1 MNDTDLQKVEQG
13 LTKTIDSYNS
23 IGLMEPDT
31 AKCLG
36 IMQKESSIILNEE
49 KRKEDLAFQK
59 DRFLLEKDHKYFEE
73 NLAKEKAKQESKW
86 HDEET
91 ASKKEAFEYQ
101 KTKDTNEFSI
111 QQSRFELEKDHYDFE
126 KDLAKEKL
134 NQESKWHDEE
144 TASKKE
150 LFEYQK
156 TKDTNEF
163 SIQKLR
169 FDLDRQRLD
178 FEEKDLEFK
187 RELSKSESKYRWI
200 TFGVTTILG
209 FAQFAISLY
218 TYKKLAYTNL
228 KLIYC
233 DEGRPTTDYKD
244 AIKNVQNMIKK

>member
-23 IGLMEPDT
+23 IGLMEPDK

-111 QQSRFELEKDHYDFE
+111 Q
-126 KDLAKEKL
+126 
-134 NQESKWHDEE
+134 
-144 TASKKE
+144 
-150 LFEYQK
+150 
-156 TKDTNEF
+156 
-163 SIQKLR
+163 KLR

-209 FAQFAISLY
+209 FAQFAIALY

>member
-23 IGLMEPDT
+23 IGLMEPDKV
-31 AKCLG
+31 KCLG

-111 QQSRFELEKDHYDFE
+111 Q
-126 KDLAKEKL
+126 
-134 NQESKWHDEE
+134 
-144 TASKKE
+144 
-150 LFEYQK
+150 
-156 TKDTNEF
+156 
-163 SIQKLR
+163 KLR

-209 FAQFAISLY
+209 FAQFPISLY

>member
-23 IGLMEPDT
+23 IGLMEPDK

-73 NLAKEKAKQESKW
+73 NLAKEKAK
-86 HDEET
+86 
-91 ASKKEAFEYQ
+91 
-101 KTKDTNEFSI
+101 
-111 QQSRFELEKDHYDFE
+111 
-126 KDLAKEKL
+126 
-134 NQESKWHDEE
+134 QESKWHDEE

>member
-23 IGLMEPDT
+23 IGLMEPDK

-101 KTKDTNEFSI
+101 KTKD
-111 QQSRFELEKDHYDFE
+111 
-126 KDLAKEKL
+126 A
-134 NQESKWHDEE
+134 
-144 TASKKE
+144 
-150 LFEYQK
+150 
-156 TKDTNEF
+156 NEF
-163 SIQKLR
+163 SIQKMR

-200 TFGVTTILG
+200 TFGVTTVLG
-209 FAQFAISLY
+209 FAQFAMSLY
-218 TYKKLAYTNL
+218 AYKKLAYTNL

>member
-23 IGLMEPDT
+23 IGLMEPDKV
-31 AKCLG
+31 KCLG

-111 QQSRFELEKDHYDFE
+111 Q
-126 KDLAKEKL
+126 
-134 NQESKWHDEE
+134 
-144 TASKKE
+144 
-150 LFEYQK
+150 
-156 TKDTNEF
+156 
-163 SIQKLR
+163 KLR

-200 TFGVTTILG
+200 TLGVTTILG

-244 AIKNVQNMIKK
+244 AIKNVQNMIKQ

>member
-23 IGLMEPDT
+23 IGLMEPDK

-111 QQSRFELEKDHYDFE
+111 Q
-126 KDLAKEKL
+126 
-134 NQESKWHDEE
+134 
-144 TASKKE
+144 
-150 LFEYQK
+150 
-156 TKDTNEF
+156 
-163 SIQKLR
+163 KLR

-209 FAQFAISLY
+209 FAQFAMSLY
-218 TYKKLAYTNL
+218 AYKKLAYTNL

>member
-23 IGLMEPDT
+23 IGLMEPDK
-31 AKCLG
+31 AKYLG

-91 ASKKEAFEYQ
+91 ASKKETFEYQ
-101 KTKDTNEFSI
+101 KTKD
-111 QQSRFELEKDHYDFE
+111 
-126 KDLAKEKL
+126 A
-134 NQESKWHDEE
+134 
-144 TASKKE
+144 
-150 LFEYQK
+150 
-156 TKDTNEF
+156 NEF

-218 TYKKLAYTNL
+218 AYKKLAYTNL

>member
-23 IGLMEPDT
+23 IGLMEPDK

-101 KTKDTNEFSI
+101 KTKDTNEFSV
-111 QQSRFELEKDHYDFE
+111 
-126 KDLAKEKL
+126 
-134 NQESKWHDEE
+134 
-144 TASKKE
+144 
-150 LFEYQK
+150 
-156 TKDTNEF
+156 
-163 SIQKLR
+163 QKLR

-187 RELSKSESKYRWI
+187 REMSRSESKYRWI

>member
-23 IGLMEPDT
+23 IGLMEPDK

-59 DRFLLEKDHKYFEE
+59 DRFLLDKDHKYFEE

-111 QQSRFELEKDHYDFE
+111 Q
-126 KDLAKEKL
+126 
-134 NQESKWHDEE
+134 
-144 TASKKE
+144 
-150 LFEYQK
+150 
-156 TKDTNEF
+156 
-163 SIQKLR
+163 KLR

-187 RELSKSESKYRWI
+187 RELSRSESKYRWI

-218 TYKKLAYTNL
+218 AYKKLAYTNL

>member
-23 IGLMEPDT
+23 IGLMEPDK

-49 KRKEDLAFQK
+49 KRNEDLAFQK

-91 ASKKEAFEYQ
+91 ASKKEA
-101 KTKDTNEFSI
+101 
-111 QQSRFELEKDHYDFE
+111 
-126 KDLAKEKL
+126 
-134 NQESKWHDEE
+134 
-144 TASKKE
+144 
-150 LFEYQK
+150 FEYQK

>member
-23 IGLMEPDT
+23 IGLMEPDK

-91 ASKKEAFEYQ
+91 ASKKEA
-101 KTKDTNEFSI
+101 
-111 QQSRFELEKDHYDFE
+111 
-126 KDLAKEKL
+126 
-134 NQESKWHDEE
+134 
-144 TASKKE
+144 
-150 LFEYQK
+150 FEYQK

>member
-23 IGLMEPDT
+23 IGLMEPDK

-101 KTKDTNEFSI
+101 KTKD
-111 QQSRFELEKDHYDFE
+111 
-126 KDLAKEKL
+126 A
-134 NQESKWHDEE
+134 
-144 TASKKE
+144 
-150 LFEYQK
+150 
-156 TKDTNEF
+156 NEF

-218 TYKKLAYTNL
+218 AYKKLAYTNL

>member
-23 IGLMEPDT
+23 IGLMEPDK

-101 KTKDTNEFSI
+101 KTKD
-111 QQSRFELEKDHYDFE
+111 
-126 KDLAKEKL
+126 A
-134 NQESKWHDEE
+134 
-144 TASKKE
+144 
-150 LFEYQK
+150 
-156 TKDTNEF
+156 NEF

>member
-23 IGLMEPDT
+23 IGLMEPDK

-101 KTKDTNEFSI
+101 KAKDS
-111 QQSRFELEKDHYDFE
+111 
-126 KDLAKEKL
+126 
-134 NQESKWHDEE
+134 
-144 TASKKE
+144 
-150 LFEYQK
+150 
-156 TKDTNEF
+156 NEF

-200 TFGVTTILG
+200 TFGVTTVLG
-209 FAQFAISLY
+209 FAQFAMSLY
-218 TYKKLAYTNL
+218 AYKKLAYTNL

>member
-23 IGLMEPDT
+23 IGLMEPDK

-73 NLAKEKAKQESKW
+73 NLAKEKAK
-86 HDEET
+86 
-91 ASKKEAFEYQ
+91 
-101 KTKDTNEFSI
+101 
-111 QQSRFELEKDHYDFE
+111 
-126 KDLAKEKL
+126 
-134 NQESKWHDEE
+134 QESKWHDEE

-200 TFGVTTILG
+200 TFGVTTVLG
-209 FAQFAISLY
+209 FAQFAMSLY
-218 TYKKLAYTNL
+218 AYKKLAYTNL

>member
-23 IGLMEPDT
+23 IGLMEPDK
-31 AKCLG
+31 AKYLG

-73 NLAKEKAKQESKW
+73 NIAKEKAKQESKW

-91 ASKKEAFEYQ
+91 ASKKEA
-101 KTKDTNEFSI
+101 
-111 QQSRFELEKDHYDFE
+111 
-126 KDLAKEKL
+126 
-134 NQESKWHDEE
+134 
-144 TASKKE
+144 
-150 LFEYQK
+150 FEYQK

-187 RELSKSESKYRWI
+187 RELSKSESKYRWV

>member
-23 IGLMEPDT
+23 IGLMEPDK

-86 HDEET
+86 HDEEI
-91 ASKKEAFEYQ
+91 ASKKEA
-101 KTKDTNEFSI
+101 
-111 QQSRFELEKDHYDFE
+111 
-126 KDLAKEKL
+126 
-134 NQESKWHDEE
+134 
-144 TASKKE
+144 
-150 LFEYQK
+150 FEYQK

>member
-23 IGLMEPDT
+23 IGLMEPDK

-49 KRKEDLAFQK
+49 KHKEDLAFQK

-91 ASKKEAFEYQ
+91 ASKKEA
-101 KTKDTNEFSI
+101 
-111 QQSRFELEKDHYDFE
+111 
-126 KDLAKEKL
+126 
-134 NQESKWHDEE
+134 
-144 TASKKE
+144 
-150 LFEYQK
+150 FEYQK

>member
-23 IGLMEPDT
+23 IGLMEPDK

-111 QQSRFELEKDHYDFE
+111 Q
-126 KDLAKEKL
+126 
-134 NQESKWHDEE
+134 
-144 TASKKE
+144 
-150 LFEYQK
+150 
-156 TKDTNEF
+156 
-163 SIQKLR
+163 KLR

-209 FAQFAISLY
+209 FVQFAISLY
-218 TYKKLAYTNL
+218 AYKKLAYTNL

>member
-23 IGLMEPDT
+23 IGLMEPEK
-31 AKCLG
+31 ARCLG

-91 ASKKEAFEYQ
+91 ANKKEVFEYQ
-101 KTKDTNEFSI
+101 KIKDKNELDI
-111 QQSRFELEKDHYDFE
+111 QQSRFGFE
-126 KDLAKEKL
+126 KDLAKAKL

-144 TASKKE
+144 IANKKE

-156 TKDTNEF
+156 IKDTNEF

-218 TYKKLAYTNL
+218 AYKKLAYTNL

>member
-23 IGLMEPDT
+23 IGLMEPDK

-91 ASKKEAFEYQ
+91 ANKKEVFEYQ
-101 KTKDTNEFSI
+101 KIKDKNELDI
-111 QQSRFELEKDHYDFE
+111 QQSRFGFE
-126 KDLAKEKL
+126 KDLAKAKL

-144 TASKKE
+144 IANKKE

-156 TKDTNEF
+156 TKDANDF

>member
-23 IGLMEPDT
+23 IGLMEPDK

-111 QQSRFELEKDHYDFE
+111 Q
-126 KDLAKEKL
+126 
-134 NQESKWHDEE
+134 
-144 TASKKE
+144 
-150 LFEYQK
+150 
-156 TKDTNEF
+156 
-163 SIQKLR
+163 KLR

-187 RELSKSESKYRWI
+187 RELSRSESKYRWI

-218 TYKKLAYTNL
+218 AYKKLAYTNL

>member
-23 IGLMEPDT
+23 IGLMEPDK

-101 KTKDTNEFSI
+101 KTKDT
-111 QQSRFELEKDHYDFE
+111 
-126 KDLAKEKL
+126 
-134 NQESKWHDEE
+134 
-144 TASKKE
+144 T
-150 LFEYQK
+150 
-156 TKDTNEF
+156 EF

>member
-23 IGLMEPDT
+23 IGLMEPDK

-59 DRFLLEKDHKYFEE
+59 DIFLLEKDHKYFEE

-101 KTKDTNEFSI
+101 KTKD
-111 QQSRFELEKDHYDFE
+111 
-126 KDLAKEKL
+126 A
-134 NQESKWHDEE
+134 
-144 TASKKE
+144 
-150 LFEYQK
+150 
-156 TKDTNEF
+156 NEF

-218 TYKKLAYTNL
+218 AYKKLAYTNL

>member
-1 MNDTDLQKVEQG
+1 M
-13 LTKTIDSYNS
+13 
-23 IGLMEPDT
+23 
-31 AKCLG
+31 
-36 IMQKESSIILNEE
+36 
-49 KRKEDLAFQK
+49 
-59 DRFLLEKDHKYFEE
+59 
-73 NLAKEKAKQESKW
+73 
-86 HDEET
+86 
-91 ASKKEAFEYQ
+91 
-101 KTKDTNEFSI
+101 
-111 QQSRFELEKDHYDFE
+111 EKDHYDFE

-163 SIQKLR
+163 SVQKLR

-187 RELSKSESKYRWI
+187 REMSRSESKYRWI

>member
-23 IGLMEPDT
+23 IGLMEPDK

-111 QQSRFELEKDHYDFE
+111 Q
-126 KDLAKEKL
+126 
-134 NQESKWHDEE
+134 
-144 TASKKE
+144 
-150 LFEYQK
+150 
-156 TKDTNEF
+156 
-163 SIQKLR
+163 KLR

-178 FEEKDLEFK
+178 FEEKDLEFR
-187 RELSKSESKYRWI
+187 RELSRSESKYRWI

>member
-23 IGLMEPDT
+23 IGLMEPDK

-73 NLAKEKAKQESKW
+73 YLAKEKAKQESKW

-91 ASKKEAFEYQ
+91 ASKKEA
-101 KTKDTNEFSI
+101 
-111 QQSRFELEKDHYDFE
+111 
-126 KDLAKEKL
+126 
-134 NQESKWHDEE
+134 
-144 TASKKE
+144 
-150 LFEYQK
+150 FEYQK

>member
-23 IGLMEPDT
+23 IGLMEPDK

-111 QQSRFELEKDHYDFE
+111 Q
-126 KDLAKEKL
+126 
-134 NQESKWHDEE
+134 
-144 TASKKE
+144 
-150 LFEYQK
+150 
-156 TKDTNEF
+156 
-163 SIQKLR
+163 KLR

-187 RELSKSESKYRWI
+187 REMSRSESKYRWI

>member
-23 IGLMEPDT
+23 IGLMEPDK

-111 QQSRFELEKDHYDFE
+111 Q
-126 KDLAKEKL
+126 
-134 NQESKWHDEE
+134 
-144 TASKKE
+144 
-150 LFEYQK
+150 
-156 TKDTNEF
+156 
-163 SIQKLR
+163 KLR

-209 FAQFAISLY
+209 FAQFAITLY
-218 TYKKLAYTNL
+218 AYKKLAYTNL

>member
-23 IGLMEPDT
+23 IGLMEPDK

-111 QQSRFELEKDHYDFE
+111 Q
-126 KDLAKEKL
+126 
-134 NQESKWHDEE
+134 
-144 TASKKE
+144 
-150 LFEYQK
+150 
-156 TKDTNEF
+156 
-163 SIQKLR
+163 KLR

-187 RELSKSESKYRWI
+187 RELSRSESKYRWI

>member
-23 IGLMEPDT
+23 IGLMEPDK

-111 QQSRFELEKDHYDFE
+111 Q
-126 KDLAKEKL
+126 
-134 NQESKWHDEE
+134 
-144 TASKKE
+144 
-150 LFEYQK
+150 
-156 TKDTNEF
+156 
-163 SIQKLR
+163 KLR

-200 TFGVTTILG
+200 TFGVTTVLG

-218 TYKKLAYTNL
+218 AYNKLAYTNL

>member
-23 IGLMEPDT
+23 IGLMEPDK

-101 KTKDTNEFSI
+101 KI
-111 QQSRFELEKDHYDFE
+111 
-126 KDLAKEKL
+126 
-134 NQESKWHDEE
+134 
-144 TASKKE
+144 
-150 LFEYQK
+150 
-156 TKDTNEF
+156 KDTNEF

>member
-23 IGLMEPDT
+23 IGLMEPDK

-49 KRKEDLAFQK
+49 KRKEDLAFRK

-101 KTKDTNEFSI
+101 KTKD
-111 QQSRFELEKDHYDFE
+111 
-126 KDLAKEKL
+126 A
-134 NQESKWHDEE
+134 
-144 TASKKE
+144 
-150 LFEYQK
+150 
-156 TKDTNEF
+156 NEF

-187 RELSKSESKYRWI
+187 RELSRSESKYRWI

-218 TYKKLAYTNL
+218 AYKKLAYTNL

>member
-23 IGLMEPDT
+23 IGLMEPDK
-31 AKCLG
+31 ARCLG

-91 ASKKEAFEYQ
+91 ANKKEVFEYQ
-101 KTKDTNEFSI
+101 KIKDKNELDI
-111 QQSRFELEKDHYDFE
+111 QQSRFGFE
-126 KDLAKEKL
+126 KDLAKAKL

-144 TASKKE
+144 IANKKE

-156 TKDTNEF
+156 TKDANEF

>member
-23 IGLMEPDT
+23 IGLMEPDK
-31 AKCLG
+31 ARCLG

-91 ASKKEAFEYQ
+91 ANKKEVFEYQ
-101 KTKDTNEFSI
+101 KIKDKNELDI
-111 QQSRFELEKDHYDFE
+111 QQSRFGFE
-126 KDLAKEKL
+126 KDLAKAKL

-144 TASKKE
+144 IANKKE

-156 TKDTNEF
+156 IKDTNEF

-218 TYKKLAYTNL
+218 AYKKLAYTNL

>member
-23 IGLMEPDT
+23 IGLMEPEK
-31 AKCLG
+31 ARCLG
-36 IMQKESSIILNEE
+36 IMQKEYSIILNEE

-91 ASKKEAFEYQ
+91 ANKKEVFEYQ
-101 KTKDTNEFSI
+101 KIKDKNELDI
-111 QQSRFELEKDHYDFE
+111 QQSRFGFE
-126 KDLAKEKL
+126 KDLAKAKF

-144 TASKKE
+144 IANKKE

-156 TKDTNEF
+156 TKDANEF

>member
-23 IGLMEPDT
+23 IGLMEPDK

-91 ASKKEAFEYQ
+91 ASKKE
-101 KTKDTNEFSI
+101 
-111 QQSRFELEKDHYDFE
+111 
-126 KDLAKEKL
+126 
-134 NQESKWHDEE
+134 
-144 TASKKE
+144 

-187 RELSKSESKYRWI
+187 RELSRSESKYRWI

-218 TYKKLAYTNL
+218 AYKKLAYTNL